1 MRVLCIALA
10 ILLLVLL
17 PNRLL
22 LLLLLLLLLQS
33 RFLLGLDGEHQ
44 EYADIDGDASLDEAW
59 AAQQAQDAEDAYFDA
74 D

>member
-1 MRVLCIALA
+1 
-10 ILLLVLL
+10 LLVVLTD
-17 PNRLL
+17 RLL
-22 LLLLLLLLLQS
+22 LMLLMLQS

-44 EYADIDGDASLDEAW
+44 EYADIDADVTLDEAW